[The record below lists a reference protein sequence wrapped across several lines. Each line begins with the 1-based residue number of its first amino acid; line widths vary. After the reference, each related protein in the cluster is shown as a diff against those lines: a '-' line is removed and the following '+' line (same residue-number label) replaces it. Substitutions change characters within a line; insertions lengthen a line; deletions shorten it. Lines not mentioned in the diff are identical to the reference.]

1 MKWFFSN
8 NYNCHS
14 IYQCR
19 ESLGFSFYLAPWA
32 LFLCSYKSSEI
43 YFVSSCAS
51 NLGGT
56 KFEKLGIVRT
66 PMSVVVLKAGG
77 REVEIKETKYFKSL
91 DWQLSEHDRQAEQF
105 CLFAW
110 KDSCLRGF
118 DLVPNFAKILK
129 SCEINGVMG
138 SFTIVHNMRILEC
151 HFSQISF
158 SICVGNRNKISVK
171 LSMVEATQSKS
182 PLKLLAQPQPAA
194 PSPLFCCSS
203 LNDIYLH
210 RNCSLKVSRA

>member
-1 MKWFFSN
+1 MVFSN
-8 NYNCHS
+8 TYIFHS

-19 ESLGFSFYLAPWA
+19 ERHSSFYLAPWA

-105 CLFAW
+105 C
-110 KDSCLRGF
+110 
-118 DLVPNFAKILK
+118 
-129 SCEINGVMG
+129 
-138 SFTIVHNMRILEC
+138 
-151 HFSQISF
+151 
-158 SICVGNRNKISVK
+158 
-171 LSMVEATQSKS
+171 
-182 PLKLLAQPQPAA
+182 
-194 PSPLFCCSS
+194 
-203 LNDIYLH
+203 
-210 RNCSLKVSRA
+210 